1 MLKASS
7 NLGLRCATLAAVGLA
22 LAVSTAAAGPRP
34 GARRAVNLFS
44 GVLGRINGNRWDCGL
59 DNFGHICVDPNG
71 STTVGGG
78 FWPKGTPD
86 QYVFGSGM
94 QVAGIVDPKAILR
107 IDTLPGNVIDTTY
120 IKWAGDTTA
129 AFFEDPSGT
138 HENGDKLSLIWNSTN
153 SSDASNWPVNAFVPN
168 DPSLYDPLLIG
179 RKAAS
184 QQDTWQWYW
193 DGNPNLNAG
202 RKHPLG
208 IVIDQRSMVWNFPSG
223 NEDVIYIVFKFTNVS
238 ASDRNVYIAEGHP
251 AAEADTLAALGAR
264 FKTLNEA
271 AFALTIPI
279 GGYTITKAFAAFD
292 ADMDVTDQAK
302 QNYSSAFLP
311 FNMGFAYKGTFFC
324 SSCVFPAT
332 IFSPPLAPTIGFVGV
347 KYLKS
352 PLRNPANPA
361 LGEVGLTMF
370 SNTIN
375 GGQFD
380 DARDAT
386 QVYRYLSAN
395 LNPAAGDA
403 PCNVL
408 GGNPNAKHVCFVTQ
422 ATDDIRFF
430 QSSGPFDLAP
440 GQSQTIVVA
449 YMAAAPVDLPAIKN
463 RSGSFDLKPG
473 WPAQSNDLAA
483 GRDTLRTVDRLMGAV
498 SFSNANGDTLITQDE
513 ISTVP
518 RSLLNKGLVAQS
530 VFDNKFLLPF
540 PPDPPEFFL
549 VPGDNQVT
557 VVWREST
564 SEQTGDPYFQVA
576 KDSLVA
582 NPTPP
587 PALKANQL
595 FDHNYREFDVEGYR
609 IYRGRTT
616 GDLKVIV
623 QFDKSGTFL
632 VDYTGAINYGN
643 CAPELAVITDCPT
656 DLATG
661 HRVPLA
667 GEIIQI
673 PPGGRVKLA
682 SGDVLVIQ
690 ADTAVTGGAS
700 GNPPLA
706 DTGIPFAFIDNGVRN
721 GFRYFYTVS
730 AFDVNS
736 VRSVGPGSTALE
748 GRLPAKSVTP
758 RKSSGQEAGGGATIT
773 FASPRGTPLDPN
785 AALPTLD
792 PATGIFSGPMPPT
805 NGFGGGFPVD
815 VSRLIT
821 TASATL
827 TIDSVVPG
835 NPDPDAL
842 GTKASAVYYVT
853 PAGGSQIKI
862 PILLSATNGDASASA
877 YAPATPVTGAK
888 TARFGG
894 DATFILNLVATVKA
908 PGPWRTTSPG
918 RGSANTSPGNSSQN
932 GPRWWT
938 GAANENTPRPNELVC
953 TPSDGACVQ
962 ANLTRNAGSL
972 PGVDIFHVQAY
983 STVNNFPQR
992 DLEAILAT
1000 VTRAADF
1007 KVYWGAT
1014 TNGSAVIDSVID
1026 VTHNAPVPFSPVV
1039 RASWGILDDS
1049 SFVGLDQ
1056 TKTEDQRNAVLTWT
1070 DPYCVEPA
1078 PSFGLSDN
1086 NGDPVCSVSAP
1097 LRNRAHLSPVAF
1109 AASTDLNARTLASNG
1124 SGFILY
1130 LNGHYFV
1137 MRMTSLPTQ
1146 GTVWNARFYAG
1157 NITGTGATAD
1167 YAFVPTGIRPPA
1179 VPGLQLV
1186 GSFSGT
1192 TFDSS
1197 TVSGA
1202 QLAKVHTV
1210 PDPYYV
1216 TNAYEQSPTSK
1227 VLRFVNLPSECII
1240 RIYSLSGV
1248 LVQVLPFHDAT
1259 GGAETTWNLRN
1270 RNNQFVASGVYFY
1283 HVETPDGKSKIGRF
1297 TLVNFAQ

>member
-7 NLGLRCATLAAVGLA
+7 NLGFRCATLTAVGLA
-22 LAVSTAAAGPRP
+22 LAVTTAAAGPRP

-94 QVAGIVDPKAILR
+94 QVAGIIAN
-107 IDTLPGNVIDTTY
+107 T
-120 IKWAGDTTA
+120 AGLAWSNDTTA

-138 HENGDKLSLIWNSTN
+138 HENGDKLSLIWNSSNT
-153 SSDASNWPVNAFVPN
+153 SDAANWPVNAFVPN

-193 DGNPNLNAG
+193 DGNPNFNAG

-238 ASDRNVYIAEGHP
+238 ASDRAVYVAEGHP
-251 AAEADTLAALGAR
+251 AAEADSLAALGAR
-264 FKTLNEA
+264 FKALNDA
-271 AFALTIPI
+271 AFGVTIPT

-324 SSCVFPAT
+324 SSCLFPPT

-352 PLRNPANPA
+352 PLKNPANPA

-395 LNPAAGDA
+395 LSPAAGDA
-403 PCNVL
+403 PCNIT
-408 GGNPNAKHVCFVTQ
+408 GDPNAKHVCFVTQ
-422 ATDDIRFF
+422 STDDIRFF

-449 YMAAAPVDLPAIKN
+449 YMGAAPVDLPAIRN

-473 WPAQSNDLAA
+473 WPAQADSLRL
-483 GRDTLRTVDRLMGAV
+483 GDTLRTVDRLMGATTP
-498 SFSNANGDTLITQDE
+498 FLPDANSNGRVDQDE
-513 ISTVP
+513 IVTVP
-518 RSLLNKGLVAQS
+518 RSLLNKGLVAQA
-530 VFDNKFLLPF
+530 VFDAKFLLPF
-540 PPDPPEFFL
+540 PPDAPDFFL
-549 VPGDNQVT
+549 VPGDNSVT
-557 VVWREST
+557 VVWRESA
-564 SEQTGDPYFQVA
+564 SETGGDPYFQVA

-582 NPTPP
+582 GSPN
-587 PALKANQL
+587 AL
-595 FDHNYREFDVEGYR
+595 FDHDYREFDVEGYR

-616 GDLKVIV
+616 GDLKVIA
-623 QFDKSGTFL
+623 QFDKAGDFF
-632 VDYTGAINYGN
+632 VDYTGEVNYGN
-643 CAPELAVITDCPT
+643 CAPELAVITDCPA

-661 HRVPLA
+661 HQVPLA
-667 GEIIQI
+667 GALIQI

-682 SGDVLVIQ
+682 DGSVLVTQ
-690 ADTAVTGGAS
+690 ADTAVTGGGS

-706 DTGIPFAFIDNGVRN
+706 DTGIPFAFLDNGVRN
-721 GFRYFYTVS
+721 GFRYFYTVAS
-730 AFDVNS
+730 FDVNS
-736 VRSVGPGSTALE
+736 VKSVGPGSTSLE
-748 GRLPAKSVTP
+748 SRLPAKTVTP
-758 RKSSGQEAGGGATIT
+758 RKASGQETGGGATIS
-773 FASPRGTPLDPN
+773 FASPRGTALNPSAPLPSI
-785 AALPTLD
+785 D
-792 PATGIFSGPMPPT
+792 PATGIFSGPMPPA
-805 NGFGGGFPVD
+805 NGFDGGFPVE
-815 VSRLIT
+815 VGQLIT
-821 TASATL
+821 TASATI

-842 GTKASAVYYVT
+842 GTKAPAVYYVT

-862 PILLSATNGDASASA
+862 PITLSATSGDASGSA
-877 YAPATPVTGAK
+877 YAPATQVTGSK

-894 DATFILNLVATVKA
+894 DATFVLSLVATVKA

-918 RGSANTSPGNSSQN
+918 RGSINDSPTNAPQN

-1000 VTRAADF
+1000 VFRAADF

-1026 VTHNAPVPFSPVV
+1026 VVHNAAVPFSPAV

-1056 TKTEDQRNAVLTWT
+1056 TKTEDGSNAKLTWT
-1070 DPYCVEPA
+1070 DTYCVNPA
-1078 PSFGLSDN
+1078 PSFELQDN
-1086 NGDPVCSVSAP
+1086 RGDPVCSVSAP

-1109 AASTDLNARTLASNG
+1109 AASVDTLSAGLAANG
-1124 SGFILY
+1124 NGFIFY
-1130 LNGHYFV
+1130 LNGNYFV
-1137 MRMTSLPTQ
+1137 MRMAALPTQ

-1157 NITGTGATAD
+1157 NITGTGTAANYD
-1167 YAFVPTGIRPPA
+1167 FKPAAIRPPA
-1179 VPGLQLV
+1179 VPGLRVL

-1192 TFDSS
+1192 TFDS
-1197 TVSGA
+1197 TAASGA

-1216 TNAYEQSPTSK
+1216 TNAFEQSPNSK

-1270 RNNQFVASGVYFY
+1270 RNQQFVASGVYFY